1 MPQCVESGIEGYICD
16 VFTLKEYRKKG
27 IQTNLIKECIKFA
40 KENNII
46 ELKLSSDN
54 LEAIRIYQRQGFEY
68 DKLIMKKE
76 IKLLENIGLNVEDK
90 DYSKEE
96 LRKYEVYIEEYI
108 MSHSSKNGDISRL
121 SNQYNSILNT
131 LVKENL
137 N

>member
-1 MPQCVESGIEGYICD
+1 M
-16 VFTLKEYRKKG
+16 
-27 IQTNLIKECIKFA
+27 NLLNKCTT
-40 KENNII
+40 
-46 ELKLSSDN
+46 
-54 LEAIRIYQRQGFEY
+54 
-68 DKLIMKKE
+68 KE

>member
-1 MPQCVESGIEGYICD
+1 MNLLHKC
-16 VFTLKEYRKKG
+16 T
-27 IQTNLIKECIKFA
+27 TN
-40 KENNII
+40 
-46 ELKLSSDN
+46 
-54 LEAIRIYQRQGFEY
+54 
-68 DKLIMKKE
+68 E

-90 DYSKEE
+90 DYSREE
-96 LRKYEVYIEEYI
+96 LRKYEIYIEEYI

>member
-1 MPQCVESGIEGYICD
+1 M
-16 VFTLKEYRKKG
+16 KM
-27 IQTNLIKECIKFA
+27 NLLNKCSI
-40 KENNII
+40 N
-46 ELKLSSDN
+46 
-54 LEAIRIYQRQGFEY
+54 
-68 DKLIMKKE
+68 E

-90 DYSKEE
+90 DYSREE
-96 LRKYEVYIEEYI
+96 LRKYEIYIEEYI

>member
-1 MPQCVESGIEGYICD
+1 MNLLNKC
-16 VFTLKEYRKKG
+16 T
-27 IQTNLIKECIKFA
+27 TN
-40 KENNII
+40 
-46 ELKLSSDN
+46 
-54 LEAIRIYQRQGFEY
+54 
-68 DKLIMKKE
+68 E

-90 DYSKEE
+90 DYSREE

-137 N
+137 ELKGK

>member
-1 MPQCVESGIEGYICD
+1 M
-16 VFTLKEYRKKG
+16 
-27 IQTNLIKECIKFA
+27 NLLNKCTT
-40 KENNII
+40 
-46 ELKLSSDN
+46 
-54 LEAIRIYQRQGFEY
+54 
-68 DKLIMKKE
+68 KE

-90 DYSKEE
+90 DYSREE
-96 LRKYEVYIEEYI
+96 LRKYEIYIEEYI